1 MTKLLDVKHLKKYY
15 PVKSNIVRRVIG
27 YYKAVDDI
35 SFYIN
40 EGETFGLVGE
50 SGCGK
55 TTVGKSII
63 RLIEPTDGEILF
75 KGENIRNY
83 NEKELQKCRRNMQI
97 IFQDPYGSLNPRM
110 SIRDIIGEP
119 LKKHRIAAGADCTRR
134 VEELLSVVGISKKEI
149 DKYPHEFSGGQ
160 RQRIC
165 IARALGLN
173 PKLIVCDEPVSALDV
188 SVQAQILNLLHD
200 LQTEYKL
207 SYLFIAHG
215 MPAVRHIS
223 HRVAVMYL
231 GKIVEIGE
239 RDTIFD
245 SCLHPYTKA
254 LMSAIPVAD
263 PDMKTQFIPLEGEV
277 PDLMDPPANCLFCSR
292 CPYADDHCRTN
303 IPELRE
309 ISPHHY
315 VACHHV

>member
-1 MTKLLDVKHLKKYY
+1 
-15 PVKSNIVRRVIG
+15 
-27 YYKAVDDI
+27 
-35 SFYIN
+35 
-40 EGETFGLVGE
+40 
-50 SGCGK
+50 
-55 TTVGKSII
+55 
-63 RLIEPTDGEILF
+63 
-75 KGENIRNY
+75 
-83 NEKELQKCRRNMQI
+83 
-97 IFQDPYGSLNPRM
+97 
-110 SIRDIIGEP
+110 
-119 LKKHRIAAGADCTRR
+119 
-134 VEELLSVVGISKKEI
+134 
-149 DKYPHEFSGGQ
+149 
-160 RQRIC
+160 
-165 IARALGLN
+165 
-173 PKLIVCDEPVSALDV
+173 
-188 SVQAQILNLLHD
+188 
-200 LQTEYKL
+200 
-207 SYLFIAHG
+207 
-215 MPAVRHIS
+215 
-223 HRVAVMYL
+223 MYL